1 MSHVSF
7 HEPHGITSSACRDID
22 VRMGPRPLFDANL
35 WRYYDDAKRTLRLRK
50 AVAMMS
56 RVLSCFVTIGVL
68 VLSACSAGGAPQ
80 SVLPQNRT
88 IESAPIML
96 QTDALPASTHFLY
109 AAALNVVNIYALPL
123 TASSKPV
130 HTIAGF
136 TGAGGVKVG
145 TTNINVIDN
154 QNNVD
159 ALNIYFAS
167 GVNALKKRCSVAYTS
182 PFGIAIQSDSLY
194 LVSTALREVSQFA
207 DTESTTGTPQPCS
220 GEMPVNDKNGL
231 ANPQGVAADGKF
243 VYIADFN
250 HHTLAVYPQPLK
262 SAEPA
267 KFTLGLGAAP
277 GSLALSN
284 TDIYVA
290 FTNGGFVDD
299 FKLPLSSLSVPTK
312 LKRAPLVHPFGLALF
327 PRPSV
332 SAPTELFVS
341 DEGTGDIYTYRLPL
355 KSTSVPS
362 VTTTLT
368 NAFGMDA
375 K

>member
-1 MSHVSF
+1 M
-7 HEPHGITSSACRDID
+7 I
-22 VRMGPRPLFDANL
+22 
-35 WRYYDDAKRTLRLRK
+35 
-50 AVAMMS
+50 S
-56 RVLSCFVTIGVL
+56 RVLSCFVTFGVL
-68 VLSACSAGGAPQ
+68 VLSACSAGGGARQ
-80 SVLPQNRT
+80 SVLPQNRA
-88 IESAPIML
+88 IESAPIMA

-109 AAALNVVNIYALPL
+109 AASLNVVNIYALPL

-136 TGAGGVKVG
+136 AGAAGVKVG
-145 TTNINVIDN
+145 TTNINVIDT
-154 QNNVD
+154 QNNV
-159 ALNIYFAS
+159 AGLNIYFAS

-182 PFGIAIQSDSLY
+182 PFGIAIHSDNLY
-194 LVSTALREVSQFA
+194 LISPALREVSEFA
-207 DTESTTGTPQPCS
+207 DTESTIGTPQPCS
-220 GEMPVNDKNGL
+220 GETPVNDKNGL

-250 HHTLAVYPQPLK
+250 HHTLVVFPQPLK
-262 SAEPA
+262 AAEPA
-267 KFTLGLGAAP
+267 KFTLALGAAP

-284 TDIYVA
+284 TDLYVT
-290 FTNGGFVDD
+290 FTNGGFIED

-312 LKRAPLVHPFGLALF
+312 LKRAPLVHPVGLALF
-327 PRPSV
+327 PQPSV

-368 NAFGMDA
+368 NAFGLDA